1 MARSS
6 SRREFDHP
14 YVYKTLTRVIMSL
27 CMLSRIV
34 RISSGEREQE
44 TVAVN
49 GSGRYT
55 VGIALSI
62 FGKILREIREAS
74 IAPCRCSV
82 WLVSSIWGD
91 SRVGLFAVG
100 DDFRGLREQ
109 EIFYQYR
116 SC

>member
-14 YVYKTLTRVIMSL
+14 YVYKTLTRVILSL
-27 CMLSRIV
+27 CMLSRII

-62 FGKILREIREAS
+62 FGKILRDIREAS
-74 IAPCRCSV
+74 VTPRRCSV
-82 WLVSSIWGD
+82 WLVSLIRGD
-91 SRVGLFAVG
+91 SRVGLFTVG
-100 DDFRGLREQ
+100 DDFKGLCE
-109 EIFYQYR
+109 
-116 SC
+116 